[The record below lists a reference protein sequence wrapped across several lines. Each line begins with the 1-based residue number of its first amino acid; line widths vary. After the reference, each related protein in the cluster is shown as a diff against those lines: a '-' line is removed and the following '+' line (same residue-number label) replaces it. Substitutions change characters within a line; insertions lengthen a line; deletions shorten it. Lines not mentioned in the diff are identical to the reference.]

1 MPNIRYIRLTLIWHT
16 NNIPRITNS
25 FRVGIPPCGGEI
37 PRTNSKWITRSGEMF
52 ITTYNSKRG

>member
-37 PRTNSKWITRSGEMF
+37 PRIYTSNPNIVNYKNM
-52 ITTYNSKRG
+52 